1 MSAITMNVSEFATK
15 VEEVIANLKRDE
27 ELILTGDQNQVV
39 AKIVPASEPVSGT
52 PLVAPS
58 SSSTIITGD
67 QNQIVTSTVS
77 ASEAV
82 NAAAKPKRRQ
92 LGLSNTIAWISPD
105 FDEPLED
112 FKEYMP

>member
-1 MSAITMNVSEFATK
+1 MAAITMNVSEFATK

-39 AKIVPASEPVSGT
+39 AKLVPAHAPV
-52 PLVAPS
+52 VA
-58 SSSTIITGD
+58 
-67 QNQIVTSTVS
+67 
-77 ASEAV
+77 E
-82 NAAAKPKRRQ
+82 AKPKRRQ
-92 LGLSNTIAWISPD
+92 LGLSDSIVWISPD

>member
-27 ELILTGDQNQVV
+27 ELILTGDQNQIV
-39 AKIVPASEPVSGT
+39 AK
-52 PLVAPS
+52 L
-58 SSSTIITGD
+58 
-67 QNQIVTSTVS
+67 VS
-77 ASEAV
+77 ANEPA
-82 NAAAKPKRRQ
+82 AAAKPKRRQ
-92 LGLSNTIAWISPD
+92 LGLSDSIVWISPD